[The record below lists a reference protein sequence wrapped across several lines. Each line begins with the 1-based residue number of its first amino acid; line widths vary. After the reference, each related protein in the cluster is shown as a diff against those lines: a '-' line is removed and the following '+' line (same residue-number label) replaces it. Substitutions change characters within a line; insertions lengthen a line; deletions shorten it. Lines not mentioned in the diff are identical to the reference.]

1 MDEFLDKLVRFVLML
16 VLILVFLLL
25 AGVNL
30 VPA

>member
-25 AGVNL
+25 ARVNL

>member
-1 MDEFLDKLVRFVLML
+1 MDEFLDKLVRFVLMV